1 MKDKDQN
8 IQQTKRHSGE
18 AELTKGTEKK
28 IKNQTKH
35 KSSLYLQKDEKT
47 LCPQNRMLIKEQ
59 SENKKRPLEIKYMI
73 AKIKNKNQWMSW
85 KMN

>member
-1 MKDKDQN
+1 
-8 IQQTKRHSGE
+8 
-18 AELTKGTEKK
+18 
-28 IKNQTKH
+28 
-35 KSSLYLQKDEKT
+35 
-47 LCPQNRMLIKEQ
+47 MLIKEQ